1 MTAEQLH
8 DAIGLLPADLL
19 EKTDKL
25 RQSPGKKK
33 APVCRYLSAAA
44 CAVVVLGGALLF
56 RAVGQQ
62 KQAVTFSA
70 APAMEEALMDE
81 APSAEQAPK
90 LQAAA
95 PPMDAGAGSTA
106 DRSAAVENEALWMP
120 PALEVCWGEQR
131 LRVES
136 GEEAALNTQGTQL
149 RLSWQTPP
157 EDVAITSVPE
167 GQAAYMD
174 GVLTLASGTQRC
186 AITASWPE
194 GSGTYLLQMQ

>member
-33 APVCRYLSAAA
+33 APVSRYLSAAA
-44 CAVVVLGGALLF
+44 CAVVMLGGALLF
-56 RAVGQQ
+56 RTVGQQ

-70 APAMEEALMDE
+70 VPAMEEALMDE

-136 GEEAALNTQGTQL
+136 GEEAALNTQDTQL
-149 RLSWQTPP
+149 RLTWQTPP

-174 GVLTLASGTQRC
+174 GVLTLASGTQSC
-186 AITASWPE
+186 EITASWPE
-194 GSGTYLLQMQ
+194 GSGVYTLRLQ

>member
-33 APVCRYLSAAA
+33 LPVSRYLSAAA

-62 KQAVTFSA
+62 KQSVTFSA

-136 GEEAALNTQGTQL
+136 GEEAALNTQDTQL

-157 EDVAITSVPE
+157 EDVSITSVPE

-174 GVLTLASGTQRC
+174 GVLTLASGTQSC
-186 AITASWPE
+186 EITASWPE
-194 GSGTYLLQMQ
+194 GSGSYFLKIQ

>member
-70 APAMEEALMDE
+70 APAMEEAQMDE
-81 APSAEQAPK
+81 APAEAAPK
-90 LQAAA
+90 LQLA
-95 PPMDAGAGSTA
+95 PVPADAGAGTA
-106 DRSAAVENEALWMP
+106 EDRSATVENAAVWTAPM
-120 PALEVCWGEQR
+120 LEVRWDEQF
-131 LRVES
+131 LLIGN
-136 GEEAALNTQGTQL
+136 GEEVSISAQDVQL
-149 RLSWQTPP
+149 RLTWQTPP

-174 GVLTLASGTQRC
+174 GVLTLASGTQSC

-194 GSGTYLLQMQ
+194 GSGVYTLQLQ

>member
-33 APVCRYLSAAA
+33 VPVCRYLSAAA

-81 APSAEQAPK
+81 ASSAEQAPK

-157 EDVAITSVPE
+157 EDVTITSVPE

-186 AITASWPE
+186 EITASWPE
-194 GSGTYLLQMQ
+194 GSGIYLLQMQ

>member
-33 APVCRYLSAAA
+33 VPVCRYLSAAA

-70 APAMEEALMDE
+70 APAMEEAQMDE
-81 APSAEQAPK
+81 APAEAAPK
-90 LQAAA
+90 LQLA
-95 PPMDAGAGSTA
+95 PVPADAGAGTA
-106 DRSAAVENEALWMP
+106 EDRSATVENAAVWTAPM
-120 PALEVCWGEQR
+120 LEVRWDEQF
-131 LRVES
+131 LLIGN
-136 GEEAALNTQGTQL
+136 GEEVSISAQDVQL
-149 RLSWQTPP
+149 RLTWQTPP
-157 EDVAITSVPE
+157 EDVTITSVPE
-167 GQAAYMD
+167 GQAAYLD
-174 GVLTLASGTQRC
+174 GVLTLASGTQSC
-186 AITASWPE
+186 EITASWPE
-194 GSGTYLLQMQ
+194 GSGIYLLQMQ

>member
-33 APVCRYLSAAA
+33 VPVCRYLSAAA

-70 APAMEEALMDE
+70 APAMEEAQMDE
-81 APSAEQAPK
+81 APAEAAPK
-90 LQAAA
+90 LQLA
-95 PPMDAGAGSTA
+95 PVPADAGAGTA
-106 DRSAAVENEALWMP
+106 EDRSATVENAAVWTAPM
-120 PALEVCWGEQR
+120 LEVRWDEQFLLIGNGEDVSISAQD
-131 LRVES
+131 V
-136 GEEAALNTQGTQL
+136 QL
-149 RLSWQTPP
+149 RLTWQTPP

-174 GVLTLASGTQRC
+174 GVLTLASGTQSC
-186 AITASWPE
+186 EITASWPE
-194 GSGTYLLQMQ
+194 GSGIYLLQMQ

>member
-25 RQSPGKKK
+25 RQRPGKKK

-174 GVLTLASGTQRC
+174 GVLTLASGTQSC

>member
-33 APVCRYLSAAA
+33 VPVCRYLSAAA

-70 APAMEEALMDE
+70 APAMEEAQMDE
-81 APSAEQAPK
+81 APAEAAPK
-90 LQAAA
+90 LQLA
-95 PPMDAGAGSTA
+95 PVPADAGAGTA
-106 DRSAAVENEALWMP
+106 EDRSATVENAAVWTAPM
-120 PALEVCWGEQR
+120 LEVRWDEQF
-131 LRVES
+131 LLIGN
-136 GEEAALNTQGTQL
+136 GEEVSISAQDVQL
-149 RLSWQTPP
+149 RLTWQTPP

-174 GVLTLASGTQRC
+174 GVLTLASGTQSC
-186 AITASWPE
+186 EITASWPE

>member
-33 APVCRYLSAAA
+33 LPVSRYLSAAA

-56 RAVGQQ
+56 RTVGQQ

-136 GEEAALNTQGTQL
+136 GEEAALNTQDTQL

-157 EDVAITSVPE
+157 EDVSITSVPE

-174 GVLTLASGTQRC
+174 GVLTLASGTQSC
-186 AITASWPE
+186 EITASWPE
-194 GSGTYLLQMQ
+194 GSGSYFLKIQ

>member
-33 APVCRYLSAAA
+33 VPVCRYLSAAA

-157 EDVAITSVPE
+157 EDVTITSVPE

-174 GVLTLASGTQRC
+174 GVLTLASGTQSC
-186 AITASWPE
+186 EITASWPE

>member
-33 APVCRYLSAAA
+33 VPVCRYLSAAA

-70 APAMEEALMDE
+70 APAMEEAQMDE
-81 APSAEQAPK
+81 APAEAAPK
-90 LQAAA
+90 LQLA
-95 PPMDAGAGSTA
+95 PVPADAGAGTA
-106 DRSAAVENEALWMP
+106 EDRSATVENAAVWTAPM
-120 PALEVCWGEQR
+120 LEVRWDEQF
-131 LRVES
+131 LLIGN
-136 GEEAALNTQGTQL
+136 GEEVSISAQDVQL
-149 RLSWQTPP
+149 RLTWQTPP
-157 EDVAITSVPE
+157 EDVTITSVPE
-167 GQAAYMD
+167 GQAAYLD
-174 GVLTLASGTQRC
+174 GVLTLASGTQSC
-186 AITASWPE
+186 EITASWPE

>member
-33 APVCRYLSAAA
+33 VPVSRYLSAAA

-70 APAMEEALMDE
+70 VPAMEEALMDE

-136 GEEAALNTQGTQL
+136 GEEAALNTQDTQL
-149 RLSWQTPP
+149 RLTWQTPP

-174 GVLTLASGTQRC
+174 GVLTLASGTQSC
-186 AITASWPE
+186 EITASWPE
-194 GSGTYLLQMQ
+194 GSGVYTLRLQ

>member
-33 APVCRYLSAAA
+33 VPVCRYLSAAA

-70 APAMEEALMDE
+70 APAMEEAQMDE
-81 APSAEQAPK
+81 APAEAAPK
-90 LQAAA
+90 LQLA
-95 PPMDAGAGSTA
+95 PVPADAGAGTA
-106 DRSAAVENEALWMP
+106 EDRSATVENAAVWTAPM
-120 PALEVCWGEQR
+120 LEVRWDEQF
-131 LRVES
+131 LLIGN
-136 GEEAALNTQGTQL
+136 GEEVSISAQDVQL
-149 RLSWQTPP
+149 RLTWQTPP

-167 GQAAYMD
+167 GQAAYLD
-174 GVLTLASGTQRC
+174 GVLTLASGTQSC
-186 AITASWPE
+186 EITASWPE
-194 GSGTYLLQMQ
+194 GSGIYLLQMQ

>member
-33 APVCRYLSAAA
+33 APVSRYLSAAA
-44 CAVVVLGGALLF
+44 CAVVMLGGALLF
-56 RAVGQQ
+56 RTVGQQ

-106 DRSAAVENEALWMP
+106 DWSAAVENEALWMP

-157 EDVAITSVPE
+157 EDVTITSVPE
-167 GQAAYMD
+167 GQAAYLD
-174 GVLTLASGTQRC
+174 GVLTLASGTQSC
-186 AITASWPE
+186 EITASWPE
-194 GSGTYLLQMQ
+194 GSGIYLLQMQ

>member
-33 APVCRYLSAAA
+33 VPVCRYLSAAA

-70 APAMEEALMDE
+70 APAMEEAQMDE
-81 APSAEQAPK
+81 APAEAAPK

-157 EDVAITSVPE
+157 EDVTITSVPE

-186 AITASWPE
+186 EITASWPE

>member
-157 EDVAITSVPE
+157 EDVTITSVPE

-174 GVLTLASGTQRC
+174 GVLTLASGTQSC
-186 AITASWPE
+186 EITASWPE
-194 GSGTYLLQMQ
+194 GSGIYLLQMQ

>member
-33 APVCRYLSAAA
+33 VPVCRYLSAAA

-70 APAMEEALMDE
+70 APAMEEAQMDE
-81 APSAEQAPK
+81 APAEAAPK
-90 LQAAA
+90 LQLA
-95 PPMDAGAGSTA
+95 PVPADAGAGTA
-106 DRSAAVENEALWMP
+106 EDRSATVENAAVWTAPM
-120 PALEVCWGEQR
+120 LEVRWDEQF
-131 LRVES
+131 LLIGN
-136 GEEAALNTQGTQL
+136 GEEVSISAQDVQL
-149 RLSWQTPP
+149 RLS
-157 EDVAITSVPE
+157 
-167 GQAAYMD
+167 
-174 GVLTLASGTQRC
+174 
-186 AITASWPE
+186 
-194 GSGTYLLQMQ
+194 

>member
-33 APVCRYLSAAA
+33 APVSRYLSAAA
-44 CAVVVLGGALLF
+44 CAVVMLGGALLF
-56 RAVGQQ
+56 RTVGQQ

-70 APAMEEALMDE
+70 AAPAMEAAQMDE
-81 APSAEQAPK
+81 APSEAAPK
-90 LQAAA
+90 LQLA
-95 PPMDAGAGSTA
+95 PVPADAGASTA
-106 DRSAAVENEALWMP
+106 EDRSATVENAAVWTAPM
-120 PALEVCWGEQR
+120 LEVRWDEQF
-131 LRVES
+131 LLIGN
-136 GEEAALNTQGTQL
+136 GEEVSISAQDVQL
-149 RLSWQTPP
+149 RLTWQTPP

-174 GVLTLASGTQRC
+174 GVLTLASGTQSC
-186 AITASWPE
+186 EITASWPE
-194 GSGTYLLQMQ
+194 GSGIYLLQMQ

>member
-70 APAMEEALMDE
+70 APAMEEAPAE
-81 APSAEQAPK
+81 AAPK
-90 LQAAA
+90 LQLA
-95 PPMDAGAGSTA
+95 PVPADAGAGTA
-106 DRSAAVENEALWMP
+106 EDRSATVENAAVWTAPM
-120 PALEVCWGEQR
+120 LEVRWDEQF
-131 LRVES
+131 LLIGN
-136 GEEAALNTQGTQL
+136 GEEVSISAQDVQL

-157 EDVAITSVPE
+157 EDVTITSVPE

-174 GVLTLASGTQRC
+174 GVLTLASGTQSC
-186 AITASWPE
+186 EITASWPE
-194 GSGTYLLQMQ
+194 GSGVYTLRLQ

>member
-33 APVCRYLSAAA
+33 VPVCRYLSAAA

-70 APAMEEALMDE
+70 APAMEEAQMDE
-81 APSAEQAPK
+81 APAEAAPK
-90 LQAAA
+90 LQLA
-95 PPMDAGAGSTA
+95 PVPADAGAGTA
-106 DRSAAVENEALWMP
+106 EDRSATVENAAVWTAPM
-120 PALEVCWGEQR
+120 LEVRWDEQF
-131 LRVES
+131 LLIGN
-136 GEEAALNTQGTQL
+136 GEEVSISAQDVQL

-157 EDVAITSVPE
+157 EDVTITSVPE

-186 AITASWPE
+186 EITASWPE
-194 GSGTYLLQMQ
+194 GSGIYLLQMQ

>member
-70 APAMEEALMDE
+70 APAMEEAQMDE
-81 APSAEQAPK
+81 APAEAAPK
-90 LQAAA
+90 LQLA
-95 PPMDAGAGSTA
+95 PVPADAGAGTA
-106 DRSAAVENEALWMP
+106 EDRSATVENAAVWTAPM
-120 PALEVCWGEQR
+120 LEVRWDEQF
-131 LRVES
+131 LLIGN
-136 GEEAALNTQGTQL
+136 GEEVSISAQDVQL

-157 EDVAITSVPE
+157 EDVTITSVPE

-186 AITASWPE
+186 EITASWPE
-194 GSGTYLLQMQ
+194 GSGIYLLQMQ

>member
-157 EDVAITSVPE
+157 EDVTITSVPE

-174 GVLTLASGTQRC
+174 GVLTLASGTQSC
-186 AITASWPE
+186 EITASWPE

>member
-70 APAMEEALMDE
+70 APAMEEAQMDE
-81 APSAEQAPK
+81 APAEAAPK
-90 LQAAA
+90 LQLA
-95 PPMDAGAGSTA
+95 PVPADAGAGTA
-106 DRSAAVENEALWMP
+106 EDRSATVENAAVWTAPM
-120 PALEVCWGEQR
+120 LEVRWDEQF
-131 LRVES
+131 LLIGN
-136 GEEAALNTQGTQL
+136 GEEVSISAQDVQL

-157 EDVAITSVPE
+157 EDVTITSVPE